1 MIIKNDRLK
10 IEKFTISD
18 AFFWSKIDSNPKVRH
33 FVDGKKQTYSQSVA
47 YIKKNISSYEKS
59 GFGRYI
65 VRLRKNNEVIGM
77 CGYLEENYGI
87 DFGYRYT
94 PSVWGKGIGFEVAKL
109 VLKFG
114 IKDLKFQKIY
124 ALSHVENYG
133 SIRILEKLNFKKQN
147 IIVINS
153 QHAILFV
160 LKVERN

>member
-94 PSVWGKGIGFEVAKL
+94 PSV
-109 VLKFG
+109 
-114 IKDLKFQKIY
+114 
-124 ALSHVENYG
+124 
-133 SIRILEKLNFKKQN
+133 
-147 IIVINS
+147 
-153 QHAILFV
+153 
-160 LKVERN
+160 